1 MTFPTDKDTY
11 LSDVDTGFLS
21 PRNLNPFSG
30 VVGPLGGGGGGG
42 GGETEEEEEQAEERR
57 RREER
62 LAELSKIEFS
72 TISFPDDPTTSFGG
86 PLDEFDSYE
95 DYRDDLVAKGHLIAV
110 PKVDRLLAD
119 AAGLA
124 KDDPLRNEMNYIPN
138 STKGSRVLDQFALL
152 GLEIGK
158 NLIPGYKFTQ
168 GFRKGVETIQGIFS
182 GEKDDG
188 STLPSIISIKAGSL
202 PFPFKNFGIPLPH

>member
-1 MTFPTDKDTY
+1 VE
-11 LSDVDTGFLS
+11 L
-21 PRNLNPFSG
+21 
-30 VVGPLGGGGGGG
+30 
-42 GGETEEEEEQAEERR
+42 
-57 RREER
+57 

-168 GFRKGVETIQGIFS
+168 GFRKGYEILQEIISGKEDDRVTKLEQGI
-182 GEKDDG
+182 GEPSKWVKG
-188 STLPSIISIKAGSL
+188 STFTSEPIF
-202 PFPFKNFGIPLPH
+202 FPYNLRGWWRTRQAFPNC